1 MTSHVFQCP
10 TCGAPLLPKRGAAV
24 LRCPYCRTSVAVP
37 EALRPSAGIDAWS
50 TLLFDGF
57 TANDHDWLVGDQS
70 GEYFAPLTRTIADG
84 RYRWEATVQR
94 ASSIAPAWLL
104 GYPVSDF
111 HLQVNG
117 KHLRGSRAG
126 SSCGVVFR
134 VQDRQNGYCFRIAD
148 TQFFALSIAQ
158 EGHWT
163 QIVDWTR
170 TNMIKPHGV
179 NQLEVIAQG
188 PHFSL
193 LVNGQIVSEVEDD
206 RLPQGL
212 VGLAIEGYTLG
223 EAIAYDFLDMTL
235 RAP

>member
-1 MTSHVFQCP
+1 MTAHVFQCP
-10 TCGAPLLPKRGAAV
+10 TCGAPLLPKRSTAL

-37 EALRPSAGIDAWS
+37 EAVRQGSGVDAWS

-57 TANDHDWLVGDQS
+57 TANDHDWLVGDQA
-70 GEYFAPLTRTIADG
+70 GAYFAPLTRAIADG
-84 RYRWEATVQR
+84 RYRWEALVQR
-94 ASSIAPAWLL
+94 ASSIAPVWLL

-111 HLQVNG
+111 HLQVNC

-134 VQDRQNGYCFRIAD
+134 VQDSQNGYCFRIAD
-148 TQFFALSIAQ
+148 TQFFALSVAQ
-158 EGHWT
+158 DGHWS

-170 TNMIKPHGV
+170 ANTIKPNGV
-179 NQLEVIAQG
+179 NQIEVIAQDTQL
-188 PHFSL
+188 SL
-193 LVNGQIVSEVEDD
+193 LVNGQIVSEVDDD
-206 RLPQGL
+206 RFSHGL

-223 EAIAYDFLDMTL
+223 EAIAFDFLDITL